1 MTQAKRTTS
10 EPLKKARTN
19 ASSSRAEDITPL
31 NLTLVVEPTFPCPRS
46 LSFRERYDCFCFKMK
61 KFGRSLLVD
70 WLVLMDL
77 GLEDVVRRMVDLG
90 GRWMLPL
97 SIDEQVCDGINL
109 QALSTF
115 KVDSSLV
122 DFLG

>member
-1 MTQAKRTTS
+1 
-10 EPLKKARTN
+10 
-19 ASSSRAEDITPL
+19 
-31 NLTLVVEPTFPCPRS
+31 
-46 LSFRERYDCFCFKMK
+46 MK